1 MENQS
6 TTNPS
11 EATSINSVPIV
22 QPSTPIQTKTSLV
35 VPILL
40 TLLVCAVVFGF
51 GGYYFGKMSSE
62 PQKINSDS
70 LVVTQSPTPSTIV
83 VTPTSNPVVSQSTDY
98 FGWSSYTNQGALYEI
113 KYPSGWR
120 VVPYNTGEGY
130 GPKEIGED
138 VLWAINF
145 YEKSK
150 YTLDQVAAEFGKQ
163 FSDRKQTKQ
172 NVTINGLSAAKY
184 ITTTPSAPDWYYETL
199 VIERGSSYIVI
210 SNGAINSESL
220 QKMKG
225 VPAGTTFEK
234 FYQSFLFVN

>member
-6 TTNPS
+6 TANPS
-11 EATSINSVPIV
+11 ETTPIDSAPIIQQSVPI
-22 QPSTPIQTKTSLV
+22 QTNTSLV

-40 TLLVCAVVFGF
+40 TVLVSAIVFGF
-51 GGYYFGKMSSE
+51 GGYYFGKMGSDS
-62 PQKINSDS
+62 QKINSEPI
-70 LVVTQSPTPSTIV
+70 VITQPPTPSTLAA
-83 VTPTSNPVVSQSTDY
+83 TPTSSPVVSQGSDY
-98 FGWSSYTNQGALYEI
+98 SEWSSYTNQGALYEI
-113 KYPSGWR
+113 KYPNGWR
-120 VVPYNTGEGY
+120 VVPYNIGEGY
-130 GPKEIGED
+130 GPKEVGED

-172 NVTINGLSAAKY
+172 DITINGLSAVKY
-184 ITTTPSAPDWYYETL
+184 ITTTPSIPDWYYETI

-210 SNGAINSESL
+210 SNGAINNENL

-225 VPAGTTFEK
+225 VSAGTTFEK
-234 FYQSFLFVN
+234 FYQSFRFVN